1 MKYCNTLGKK
11 ITNTSC
17 ERNVHTVV
25 HSTLTF
31 LTSDIFMQQA
41 SKVYW
46 AIFGPQKWGLGL

>member
-11 ITNTSC
+11 FTNTSC
-17 ERNVHTVV
+17 ERNV